1 MISPPEIFKTDEALP
16 FTRAGLLVNDETAHP
31 QIIPFSSLQKKA
43 LC

>member
-31 QIIPFSSLQKKA
+31 QIIPFSPLQKKA